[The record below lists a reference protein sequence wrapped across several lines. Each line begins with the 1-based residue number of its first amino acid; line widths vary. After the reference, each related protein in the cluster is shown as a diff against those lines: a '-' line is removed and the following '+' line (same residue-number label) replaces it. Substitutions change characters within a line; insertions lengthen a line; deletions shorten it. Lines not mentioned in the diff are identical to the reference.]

1 MWRDSWFVIGAV
13 LACLPCLT
21 PVAVVIFGEVGLGSW
36 GGDLV
41 VVVWAILAALI
52 ALPIYRHRLA
62 CRRAP

>member
-21 PVAVVIFGEVGLGSW
+21 PVAVVL
-36 GGDLV
+36 L
-41 VVVWAILAALI
+41 
-52 ALPIYRHRLA
+52 IYRHRLA